1 MVKRMHAQKGCSRNA
16 PEDVGIFCSKY
27 LQEIWKKAAESGKEI
42 EKSITLGK
50 SKMKHGHMGGVVNE
64 NCKERTEQVTVNE
77 RRRIFSSRKFWKK
90 HFQARKYNMLGQ

>member
-1 MVKRMHAQKGCSRNA
+1 
-16 PEDVGIFCSKY
+16 
-27 LQEIWKKAAESGKEI
+27 
-42 EKSITLGK
+42 
-50 SKMKHGHMGGVVNE
+50 MKHGHMGGVVNE